1 MYLQF
6 WLALAVLLLSSC
18 NGKLV
23 RAGGYDEVA
32 LGSVSVR
39 VPAQF
44 TQVQHAPPAVDPLD
58 QNYWAITHAFSFRE
72 GPDGT
77 APALLVVSRVAD
89 AQSLS
94 NSQLLFESAA
104 RHSPDARW
112 RKAERLEWKQDRVSP
127 NLNYSSAV
135 LTSGAMGATVYTMS
149 DRKTLIEAVLIG
161 ENAALPAAVAREILS
176 DLRGNYRVVAPLD
189 DYFRQAKAAMQREA
203 DGRRK
208 NYVTMLQ
215 VLQREE
221 LDYTPTPRVVV
232 FNKNLAAQFWWPLF
246 DRSAVP
252 SYFAIAGRLGRVLK
266 SEEAAWRDV
275 VPAEGGLRVVSVS
288 GALGKPW
295 QWTLLAGGSK
305 IGTRTQALLQDSGWL
320 GAAIGGEQQGFATI
334 EFPFDRPIPDLSQ
347 WLDSVEKLAKRVE
360 EEGLVATEKR

>member
-1 MYLQF
+1 MQF
-6 WLALAVLLLSSC
+6 LLALAVLLLSSC

-23 RAGGYDEVA
+23 RAGGYEAVA
-32 LGSVSVR
+32 LGGVSVR
-39 VPAQF
+39 LPAQF
-44 TQVQHAPPAVDPLD
+44 TQVQHAPPAFDPLD
-58 QNYWAITHAFSFRE
+58 RNHWALTHAFSFRE

-77 APALLVVSRVAD
+77 TPALLVVSRVAD

-94 NSQLLFESAA
+94 NSQLLFTSAA
-104 RHSPDARW
+104 RYSPDPRW

-149 DRKTLIEAVLIG
+149 DRQTLLEAVLIG
-161 ENAALPAAVAREILS
+161 ENAALPAAVAREVLS
-176 DLRGNYRVVAPLD
+176 DLRGNYLVVAPLD
-189 DYFRQAKAAMQREA
+189 DYFRQAKAAMQRDA

-252 SYFAIAGRLGRVLK
+252 SYFAIAGRLGRVLTK
-266 SEEAAWRDV
+266 DMAAWKHIASD
-275 VPAEGGLRVVSVS
+275 EGGISVVSVS
-288 GALGKPW
+288 GALGQPW
-295 QWTLLAGGSK
+295 QWTLLSGGATL
-305 IGTRTQALLQDSGWL
+305 GTRTQALLQDSGWL
-320 GAAIGGEQQGFATI
+320 GAAIGGEEQGFATL
-334 EFPFDRPIPDLSQ
+334 EFPFDRPIPDLSR
-347 WLDSVEKLAKRVE
+347 WLDSVEKLAKRAE
-360 EEGLVATEKR
+360 ADGMVATEKR